1 LAEEEAKAKRPII
14 EVDRLTVAY
23 PLARES
29 SYLKAVDDVSLDV
42 AEGEVLTILGPSG
55 CGKTTVLNT
64 IAGLVKPTAGE
75 VRLDGK
81 PITRPGPDR
90 AVVFQ
95 QHALLPWRTVEDNVR
110 FATEG
115 KTSRGRTSDDDI
127 ERVLDLVGL
136 EGFKSAYPRELSG
149 GMQQRVGLARALV
162 AEPRILLMDEPF
174 GAVDALTREIMRQE
188 IERILLETGKTVVF
202 VTHSID
208 EAVLLGDRVVVFS
221 PRPGR
226 ISFMSDVNLKRPRYA
241 YDARAD
247 GNYIELREHLW
258 EILVGKRSD
267 TDGAS
272 EGPEQSDRSGVSQT
286 PRSVSANETMTTRE
300 ADV

>member
-1 LAEEEAKAKRPII
+1 MASADGKTKRAMI

-29 SYLKAVDDVSLDV
+29 TFVKAVENVSLDV

-95 QHALLPWRTVEDNVR
+95 QHALLPWRTVHDNVR
-110 FATEG
+110 FAIEAQPE
-115 KTSRGRTSDDDI
+115 RRRTSDDDI
-127 ERVLDLVGL
+127 RRVLDLVGL
-136 EGFKSAYPRELSG
+136 EGFESAYPRELSG

-162 AEPRILLMDEPF
+162 ADPRILLMDEPF

-188 IERILLETGKTVVF
+188 IERILIETGKTVVF

-226 ISFMSDVNLKRPRYA
+226 ISYMADVNLKRPRYA
-241 YDARAD
+241 YDARAEP
-247 GNYIELREHLW
+247 GYIDLREQLW
-258 EILVGKRSD
+258 EILVGKRDQAARESDESISD
-267 TDGAS
+267 TS
-272 EGPEQSDRSGVSQT
+272 EWPVVLSSHDRTQQQPSK
-286 PRSVSANETMTTRE
+286 
-300 ADV
+300 